1 MIDFDDIFEKKNF
14 FDSKIVLI
22 VIASVLIGVY
32 MYDLMFGKKSFSYL
46 IDLEN
51 SVEIMEK
58 RVEKLKKENARLQ
71 KAYFELKELE
81 GE

>member
-14 FDSKIVLI
+14 FDSKVVLI